1 MDPILKRLLE
11 AIAAPES
18 GGRYNVRYTP
28 KGGAEFSGYG
38 QHPRIFEPG
47 PAGPSSAAGKYQI
60 TATTYD
66 RLGGGSFTPEAQD
79 EMAARLAVQDYKAR
93 TNRDLVADLQA
104 EGLSSRILGALSP
117 TWTGLKDNP
126 SKATTAYQAA
136 APASQYAAAG
146 EKPEYYQQSIPSRA
160 VIPQT
165 MMASAQP
172 TAAAAATTQPVYAQD
187 LATTMRLIGSKIAP
201 GSIDA
206 PVPLTSA
213 QQAASKVQQG
223 RIADAGKSFAQLAA
237 LSAQRDPVEMLRQFD
252 FQRRKPPVLQY
263 PRGLL

>member
-60 TATTYD
+60 TASTYED
-66 RLGGGSFTPEAQD
+66 LGGGSFTPEAQD
-79 EMAARLAVQDYKAR
+79 EMAARLAVRDYKAR

-117 TWTGLKDNP
+117 TWPGLKDNP

-160 VIPQT
+160 VIPT
-165 MMASAQP
+165 MIASAQP
-172 TAAAAATTQPVYAQD
+172 SAAAAATTQPVYAQD
-187 LATTMRLIGSKIAP
+187 LATTLRLIGSKIAP

-206 PVPLTSA
+206 PVPMTPE

-237 LSAQRDPVEMLRQFD
+237 LSAQQDPVEMLRQFD

>member
-126 SKATTAYQAA
+126 SKATSAYQAA
-136 APASQYAAAG
+136 APASPYASAG

-172 TAAAAATTQPVYAQD
+172 NATAATQPAPVYSQD
-187 LATTMRLIGSKIAP
+187 LATTMRLIGNKIAP

-206 PVPLTSA
+206 PVPMTPE

-223 RIADAGKSFAQLAA
+223 RLADAGKSFAQLAA
-237 LSAQRDPVEMLRQFD
+237 LSAQQDPVEMLRQFD

>member
-1 MDPILKRLLE
+1 
-11 AIAAPES
+11 
-18 GGRYNVRYTP
+18 
-28 KGGAEFSGYG
+28 
-38 QHPRIFEPG
+38 
-47 PAGPSSAAGKYQI
+47 
-60 TATTYD
+60 
-66 RLGGGSFTPEAQD
+66 
-79 EMAARLAVQDYKAR
+79 MAARLAVQDYKAR

-126 SKATTAYQAA
+126 NKATSAYQAA
-136 APASQYAAAG
+136 APASQYASAG

-172 TAAAAATTQPVYAQD
+172 SAATQPAPVYAQD

-206 PVPLTSA
+206 PVPMTPE

-223 RIADAGKSFAQLAA
+223 RLADAGKSFAQLAA
-237 LSAQRDPVEMLRQFD
+237 LGAPQDPVEMLRQFD

>member
-60 TATTYD
+60 TATTYED
-66 RLGGGSFTPEAQD
+66 LGGGSFTPEAQD
-79 EMAARLAVQDYKAR
+79 EMAARLAVRDYKAR

-104 EGLSSRILGALSP
+104 EGLSPRILGALSP
-117 TWTGLKDNP
+117 TWLGLKDNP
-126 SKATTAYQAA
+126 SKAVSAYQAA

-165 MMASAQP
+165 MIASAQP
-172 TAAAAATTQPVYAQD
+172 SAAATTQPAPVYAQD

-237 LSAQRDPVEMLRQFD
+237 LSAQQDPVEMLRQFD

>member
-1 MDPILKRLLE
+1 MDPELKRLLE

-28 KGGAEFSGYG
+28 KGGAEFSGYEK
-38 QHPRIFEPG
+38 HPRIFEPG

-60 TATTYD
+60 TATTYED
-66 RLGGGSFTPEAQD
+66 LGGGSFTPEAQD
-79 EMAARLAVQDYKAR
+79 AMAARLAVRDYKAR

-104 EGLSSRILGALSP
+104 EGLSPRILGALSP
-117 TWTGLKDNP
+117 TWLGLKDNP
-126 SKATTAYQAA
+126 SKAVSAYQAA

-160 VIPQT
+160 VTPQT

-172 TAAAAATTQPVYAQD
+172 SATAATQPNPVYAQD
-187 LATTMRLIGSKIAP
+187 IGTTMRLIGSKIAP
-201 GSIDA
+201 GSVTA
-206 PVPLTSA
+206 PTPLTPE

-223 RIADAGKSFAQLAA
+223 QIANAGQAFAQLAA
-237 LSAQRDPVEMLRQFD
+237 LSAQRGPVEMLRQFD

>member
-1 MDPILKRLLE
+1 MDPELKRLLE

-60 TATTYD
+60 TATTYED
-66 RLGGGSFTPEAQD
+66 LGGGSFTPEAQD
-79 EMAARLAVQDYKAR
+79 EMAARLAVRDYKAR
-93 TNRDLVADLQA
+93 TSRDLVADLQA
-104 EGLSSRILGALSP
+104 EGLSPRILGALSP
-117 TWTGLKDNP
+117 TWLGLKDNP
-126 SKATTAYQAA
+126 SKAISAYQAA

-172 TAAAAATTQPVYAQD
+172 SAAATTQPVYAQD

-206 PVPLTSA
+206 PVPMTTE

-223 RIADAGKSFAQLAA
+223 RITDAGKSFAQLAA